1 MSPPPHPDS
10 HPSTGASNLGE
21 LFRGPFMWVTAA
33 NFTYFLCFASFF
45 LLPQYLRDLGASKD
59 EIGDIFAIFGLTGI
73 PLTPLVGML
82 IDRYRRRPVFIF
94 GAILMWAASLSFAFV
109 DQLSLLL
116 YVLRALQGIS
126 FACCFTAATTL
137 AADLSPPDRR
147 AQALG
152 IFGVFTLITHG
163 LAVIIAEFIVSH
175 LGFKGLF
182 YIISSWCLLAALL
195 FTRVPETR
203 HSHSDARGSSLLKLI
218 TSAALFPPIAVA
230 TLAGVGFGVAL
241 TFVPI
246 LGEVIR
252 IEHVSIFFL
261 CYVGAAIFVRIFGG
275 RLADVYGRRAVAA
288 PSLAILAASII
299 GLAFIGGDR
308 GLALVGL
315 AFGTGHGF
323 LYPALNA
330 FVVDVSRPEDRGK
343 AMSLYN
349 AAFNLG
355 ITLGAVVFGRVA
367 EAEGYDKMFIAAG
380 LTVLLGLPFFL
391 VRFED
396 SP

>member
-1 MSPPPHPDS
+1 
-10 HPSTGASNLGE
+10 
-21 LFRGPFMWVTAA
+21 MWVTAA
-33 NFTYFLCFASFF
+33 NFTFFLCFASFF
-45 LLPQYLRDLGASKD
+45 LLPQYLRDLGATKD
-59 EIGDIFAIFGLTGI
+59 EMGDIFAVFGLTGI
-73 PLTPLVGML
+73 PLTPLVGMF
-82 IDRYRRRPVFIF
+82 IDRYPRRPVFIF
-94 GAILMWAASLSFAFV
+94 GAILMWAASISFAFV
-109 DQLSLLL
+109 DEISPLL
-116 YVLRALQGIS
+116 YVLRALQGAA

-182 YIISSWCLLAALL
+182 YIISTWCLLAALL

-203 HSHSDARGSSLLKLI
+203 QGHPDARGSSLLKLI
-218 TSAALFPPIAVA
+218 TSAALFPPFAVA

-241 TFVPI
+241 TFVPV

-252 IEHVSIFFL
+252 IEHVSVFFL
-261 CYVGAAIFVRIFGG
+261 SYVGSAISVRIFGG
-275 RLADVYGRRAVAA
+275 RLADVYGRQAVAA
-288 PSLAILAASII
+288 PSVVILALSIV
-299 GLAFIGGDR
+299 GLAFVGGET
-308 GLALVGL
+308 GLALAGF

-330 FVVDVSRPEDRGK
+330 LVVDVSRGEDRGK

-355 ITLGAVVFGRVA
+355 ITLGAAVFGRVA
-367 EAEGYDKMFIAAG
+367 EAAGYDKMFIAAG

-391 VRFED
+391 IRVED
-396 SP
+396 KP